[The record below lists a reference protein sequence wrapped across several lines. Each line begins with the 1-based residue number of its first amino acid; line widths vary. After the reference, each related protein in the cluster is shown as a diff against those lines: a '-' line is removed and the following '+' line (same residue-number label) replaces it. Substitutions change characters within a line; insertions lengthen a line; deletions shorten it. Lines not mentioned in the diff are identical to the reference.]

1 MWVSGHGAD
10 SLTQKGSRLWPPSSP
25 CCPQGPGEQGS
36 CPSEATTWDEQ
47 QLPAHGGSALL
58 PPCGEDHPLWAPL
71 KLEPRYHEVGRQR
84 PVRPTEKPACDL
96 GRAGRGFLTGC
107 R

>member
-1 MWVSGHGAD
+1 MASLISVLPSGARGTGFLPKRSHHM
-10 SLTQKGSRLWPPSSP
+10 
-25 CCPQGPGEQGS
+25 
-36 CPSEATTWDEQ
+36 DEQ

-84 PVRPTEKPACDL
+84 PVRPTEKPACEL